1 MSTPEEGRGGSQ
13 AGLFADLYELT
24 MLSAYA
30 ARRMSEAAVFS
41 LFVRALPESRNFL
54 VACGLDDLLREIENF
69 RFGLDDIAYL
79 RSLGLFPES
88 LFDDLRSFRFTG
100 DVFAVVEGTP
110 IFPNEPILEIV
121 APIGQAQVLETL
133 VLNQI
138 SLQTI
143 LASKAARIVAA
154 ASGRPVV
161 DFGARRAQGIDA
173 ALKGA
178 RAFAIAGVS
187 GTSLL
192 AAGARYQIP
201 VTGTMAHSFVQTFD
215 SELDAFAA
223 FAKLYPRTVLLVD
236 TYDTLQ
242 GVRNT
247 IELARR
253 IGDDCRLTGIRLDS
267 GDLDALSR
275 AARAMLDEAG
285 LRQLKIVASG
295 GLTEARI
302 AALVQAGAPIDVFG
316 VGTDMSV
323 SADAPCLDIAYK
335 LTEFAG
341 SGRMKLSTRKET
353 MPGRKQIFRQ
363 YAEGVAVRDIIARS
377 EETCDGAPLLE
388 PAMRGGER
396 LIAQRPDVSAL
407 RVRTAAM
414 IASMP
419 PKLRSLAKPGQA
431 YPVAASD
438 RLREETVAL
447 RARLT
452 SGAKAGDPQS

>member
-1 MSTPEEGRGGSQ
+1 MPASAFFFLEYLDVRRPSQ
-13 AGLFADLYELT
+13 LPLH
-24 MLSAYA
+24 
-30 ARRMSEAAVFS
+30 RR
-41 LFVRALPESRNFL
+41 R
-54 VACGLDDLLREIENF
+54 
-69 RFGLDDIAYL
+69 
-79 RSLGLFPES
+79 
-88 LFDDLRSFRFTG
+88 
-100 DVFAVVEGTP
+100 FAVAEGTP

-138 SLQTI
+138 GLQTI

-154 ASGRPVV
+154 AAGRPVV

-285 LRQLKIVASG
+285 LRQLKIAASG
-295 GLTEARI
+295 
-302 AALVQAGAPIDVFG
+302 
-316 VGTDMSV
+316 
-323 SADAPCLDIAYK
+323 
-335 LTEFAG
+335 
-341 SGRMKLSTRKET
+341 
-353 MPGRKQIFRQ
+353 
-363 YAEGVAVRDIIARS
+363 
-377 EETCDGAPLLE
+377 
-388 PAMRGGER
+388 
-396 LIAQRPDVSAL
+396 RP
-407 RVRTAAM
+407 
-414 IASMP
+414 
-419 PKLRSLAKPGQA
+419 
-431 YPVAASD
+431 
-438 RLREETVAL
+438 
-447 RARLT
+447 
-452 SGAKAGDPQS
+452 